1 MAKENKYAHLKRMLL
16 LAAFAFI
23 AYSNSFDSAFHFD
36 DYSSIIAQ
44 AYIKALHNIPYFF
57 YYEGSPLVSRPVTM
71 ATFALNYEIGG
82 LEPSSYHYVNFFI
95 HLANSLLAYALLLL
109 TLKGRIDEH
118 VNVSFLAALMFA
130 VHPVGT
136 QAVTY
141 IVQRAEILSA
151 FFYLLSLVLF
161 VKAGMQDAGYRS
173 ERLVVID
180 SIRDYEIRDTESDG
194 KKVTVRPAAR
204 IMNYAS
210 ELELRVTRYTLYAL
224 SFVSAVFAM
233 GSKEISV
240 TLPFMI
246 LLYDF
251 FFISDGSV
259 KRLSRSRLIH
269 ILLFLSLIPLV
280 YFMGA
285 AQLKTFIATNSVAS
299 PPTSSIYAG
308 TEAIT
313 RYEYLL
319 TQFRVIWVYIILL
332 IFPVNQNLDYSFPVS
347 KTILEPV
354 TTLPSLIGIVLLL
367 TSAFFLF
374 KRQRFMSFFI
384 FWFFIILAPTS
395 SVAALPD
402 VIYEHRVYLSSLGYF
417 AIFAAGIFKA
427 ADVLFNKRKTP

>member
-1 MAKENKYAHLKRMLL
+1 MAMGSKYAHLKRMLL

-36 DYSSIIAQ
+36 DYSSITAQ
-44 AYIKALHNIPYFF
+44 AYIKSLHNIPYFF

-71 ATFALNYEIGG
+71 ATFSLNYAIGG
-82 LEPSSYHYVNFFI
+82 LEPLSYHYVNFFI

-161 VKAGMQDAGYRS
+161 VKAS
-173 ERLVVID
+173 L
-180 SIRDYEIRDTESDG
+180 
-194 KKVTVRPAAR
+194 KKVEAKVKIKSFST
-204 IMNYAS
+204 S
-210 ELELRVTRYTLYAL
+210 TLTFYSL
-224 SFVSAVFAM
+224 SILSAVLAM

-259 KRLSRSRLIH
+259 KRLSRSWPIH

-280 YFMGA
+280 YFIGA
-285 AQLKTFIATNSVAS
+285 AQLKTFITTDSVAS

-319 TQFRVIWVYIILL
+319 TQFRVIWVYVILL

-384 FWFFIILAPTS
+384 FWFFIVLAPTS
-395 SVAALPD
+395 TVAALPD